1 MGCCGEVGCR
11 CESAFVRIV
20 CPHAPPL
27 HTHTHR
33 ALTDLLD
40 EAKGMGRPRPRQ
52 RRSVRCSLRSVQRR
66 TVHCIPAFCCVCAR
80 GSLVFAIDGMGL
92 CGLRLWC
99 GRDAL
104 LACWCSNAFKRA
116 LDRYCGLCITALYF
130 LYISVVKGALSVFDC
145 SKNEDGVRILDAD
158 PSIVCDQVCVCRMG

>member
-1 MGCCGEVGCR
+1 M
-11 CESAFVRIV
+11 S
-20 CPHAPPL
+20 PPTSIGAML
-27 HTHTHR
+27 V
-33 ALTDLLD
+33 A
-40 EAKGMGRPRPRQ
+40 ECASQ
-52 RRSVRCSLRSVQRR
+52 CSP
-66 TVHCIPAFCCVCAR
+66 VHPCFRLCVCAH
-80 GSLVFAIDGMGL
+80 GMGL
-92 CGLRLWC
+92 CGLRHWC

-158 PSIVCDQVCVCRMG
+158 PSIVCDQVCVRSLAGGESQGRAGPCHVRG